1 MANVAKWSA
10 RVEHLA
16 ACNCN
21 FGCPCSF
28 NAPPTNHKCEA
39 STATRIVKGKVNGVA
54 LDGLKFI
61 VAGAWPGPLH
71 ERRGHAV
78 VWLDERA
85 KGERREALEA
95 FATGKVGGPWG
106 IFMSTVTEGLEVRS
120 AKIEYVFAGKKSRFG
135 VAEST
140 QVEYEPIRNP
150 VTQAESR
157 ALALLPTGLL
167 TKKEEFFTTRT
178 MWVKAGILS
187 YAYPGKHAL
196 DFVTTWKGP

>member
-1 MANVAKWSA
+1 MAKVAQWSA
-10 RVEHLA
+10 RIEHLA

-28 NAPPTNHKCEA
+28 NAPPTFQKCEA

-54 LDGLKFI
+54 LDGLRFV

-71 ERRGHAV
+71 ERRGRAV

-85 KGERREALEA
+85 KGERRQALEA
-95 FATGKVGGPWG
+95 FATGRIGGPWG
-106 IFMSTVTEGLEVRS
+106 IFMSTITEGLEVRT
-120 AKIEYVFAGKKSRFG
+120 ARITYGFAGKKSHFAVEG
-135 VAEST
+135 GTEVA
-140 QVEYEPIRNP
+140 YAPIRNP

-167 TKKEEFFTTRT
+167 TKKEEFFSTRT
-178 MWVKAGILS
+178 MWVKAGSLDF
-187 YAYPGKHAL
+187 AYPGRHAL